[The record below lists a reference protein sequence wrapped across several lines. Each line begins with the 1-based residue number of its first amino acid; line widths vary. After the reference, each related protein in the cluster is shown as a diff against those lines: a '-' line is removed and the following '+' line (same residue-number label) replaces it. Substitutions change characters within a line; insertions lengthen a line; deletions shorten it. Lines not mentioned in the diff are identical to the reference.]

1 MTSTEEESWTS
12 WLCDLDTEDYSFINE
27 SDIINM
33 VEGSLPSPNNDVVPT
48 IQEEKSESQLSYAT
62 FNTENSSTM
71 SNWDDNSSS
80 FERPAK
86 VLKIST
92 TSNTGYFSHKDSTP
106 SSYIL
111 SFNNVN
117 PEPILLS
124 TDPNLKP
131 KGKVV
136 NKTSMGSLENERNEP
151 KRNNNNNIQ
160 DGRKKCVSVNRSPQ
174 HAQDHIIAERMRRER
189 ISHQFIALS
198 ALIPGL
204 KKTDKATVLGDAI
217 KHVKELQ
224 EQVKVLEDQAKRK
237 RVESV
242 IYVEKCKVSSSE
254 DVSDT
259 SSNSGDGNCDDPSSK
274 TTRSLPEIEAR
285 VSEKNVLIRIHCEKQ
300 QGILMNI
307 LKEIEKLHLSV
318 INSSALPFGTSIMD
332 ITIIAEMDG
341 DFSLSVKEVA
351 RSLREGLLQCNSS

>member
-1 MTSTEEESWTS
+1 MTSIEEESWTS
-12 WLCDLDTEDYSFINE
+12 WLCDLDAEDYSFINE
-27 SDIINM
+27 SDTNM
-33 VEGSLPSPNNDVVPT
+33 VEGSFPSPNNDVVPT
-48 IQEEKSESQLSYAT
+48 IQEENSESQLSYAT

-71 SNWDDNSSS
+71 SNWDDNSSN

-86 VLKIST
+86 VMKIST
-92 TSNTGYFSHKDSTP
+92 TSNTGYFSQKDSTP

-111 SFNNVN
+111 SFDNVN
-117 PEPILLS
+117 PEPIFLS

-131 KGKVV
+131 KAKVV
-136 NKTSMGSLENERNEP
+136 NKPSMGFLENERNEP
-151 KRNNNNNIQ
+151 KRNIIQ
-160 DGRKKCVSVNRSPQ
+160 EGRKKCVSVNRSPH

-204 KKTDKATVLGDAI
+204 KKTDKATVLADAI

-242 IYVEKCKVSSSE
+242 IYVEKSKVSSSE

-259 SSNSGDGNCDDPSSK
+259 SSNSGDGNSDDPSSK

-300 QGILMNI
+300 KGILVNI

-332 ITIIAEMDG
+332 ITIIAEVRFYFLNLG
-341 DFSLSVKEVA
+341 FSIH
-351 RSLREGLLQCNSS
+351 RSISQ

>member
-1 MTSTEEESWTS
+1 MTSIEEESWTS
-12 WLCDLDTEDYSFINE
+12 WLCDLDAEDYSFINE
-27 SDIINM
+27 SDTNM
-33 VEGSLPSPNNDVVPT
+33 VEGSFPSPNNDVVPT
-48 IQEEKSESQLSYAT
+48 IQEENSESQLSYAT

-71 SNWDDNSSS
+71 SNWDDNSSN

-86 VLKIST
+86 VMKIST
-92 TSNTGYFSHKDSTP
+92 TSNTGYFSQKDSTP

-111 SFNNVN
+111 SFDNVN
-117 PEPILLS
+117 PEPIFLS

-131 KGKVV
+131 KAKVV
-136 NKTSMGSLENERNEP
+136 NEP
-151 KRNNNNNIQ
+151 KRNIIQ
-160 DGRKKCVSVNRSPQ
+160 EGRKKCVSVNRSPH

-204 KKTDKATVLGDAI
+204 KKTDKATVLADAI

-242 IYVEKCKVSSSE
+242 IYVEKSKVSSSE

-259 SSNSGDGNCDDPSSK
+259 SSNSGDGNSDDPSSK

-300 QGILMNI
+300 KGILVNI

-341 DFSLSVKEVA
+341 DFSMSVKELA
-351 RSLREGLLQCNSS
+351 RSLRMGLLKFSSS